1 MGAQGCWLFDFSP
14 ITSPVTSV
22 PSSVSEETEL
32 HSDWGTSNGMVL
44 LGDGWAS
51 PEKGEELVTA

>member
-1 MGAQGCWLFDFSP
+1 M
-14 ITSPVTSV
+14 
-22 PSSVSEETEL
+22 SEETEL

-44 LGDGWAS
+44 LGEGWAS